1 MKFRIRLS
9 RFAFA
14 ITILLASG
22 QVAAE
27 LITTPGPDLW
37 VTPEV
42 IDFGPVGIGQTS
54 NPLLVTITNTGNETL
69 TNFAGGVPGAPFNAT
84 QNCAGGVAP
93 GNSCQYLFTFSPTEA
108 GDFNTTSNS
117 STNAGPISIEMSG
130 AGVGA
135 KLHVTPLALDFGW
148 VSPGNSATQQKST
161 IRNAGPGSLTGFA
174 GGGVSSPFS
183 GNQNCAAGVAPG
195 STCQY
200 TFGFAPTTA
209 GAFSATSTS
218 STNTGSFSINLQGR
232 GLGGIMPIKRQR
244 VTPRS
249 LNFGPVGVGT
259 SGDTLVVTVTN
270 QSTGIESISNF
281 AGGGVSPPFAATQNC
296 APTLIKGASCQFFY
310 TFNPTET
317 GVFTATSNVSNSAGS
332 FSIELQGEAV
342 GAGLSV
348 SPLTLDFGPVV
359 PGDAGTLQV
368 VTIKNTGLAT
378 LTNFAGGGVNPPFS
392 ATQNCAGGVAPGGT
406 CQYNYNFNPT
416 QGGRF
421 TTTSNVSTNAGS
433 FSITLQGGAPIDI
446 AVTPDPLQ
454 FGNIAIGTTGT
465 QTETLYNTGKGD
477 LVVNG
482 ITTSTPPFTLSGGT
496 CSGSFPFTLT
506 SGTNCALIYA
516 FDPDKAGTAS
526 QLITLVSNA
535 PASAD
540 NQFTLQGT
548 GVLLN
553 SCSGQDETIAAPLIY
568 DHDYYCS
575 VPGKITAGGTAG
587 TGVSVSNGYQVIY
600 SAPAIELIPM
610 FSVENGGKLRLGN
623 NLNP

>member
-37 VTPEV
+37 VTPQV
-42 IDFGPVGIGQTS
+42 IDFGPVGVGQISAPIT
-54 NPLLVTITNTGNETL
+54 VTITNTGDETL
-69 TNFAGGVPGAPFNAT
+69 ANFAGGAPGAPFSAT
-84 QNCAGGVAP
+84 QNCTSGVAP
-93 GNSCQYLFTFSPTEA
+93 GSSCQYSLTFSPTAA
-108 GDFNTTSNS
+108 GDFSATSTT
-117 STNAGPISIEMSG
+117 STNAGPFSIEMQG

-135 KLHVTPLALDFGW
+135 KLHVNPLSLDFGS
-148 VSPGNSATQQKST
+148 VKTGNTAAQQTVT
-161 IRNAGPGSLTGFA
+161 IRNVGLATLSNFV
-174 GGGVSSPFS
+174 GGGVSAPFS
-183 GNQNCAAGVAPG
+183 ANQNCVSGVAPG
-195 STCQY
+195 HTCQY
-200 TFGFAPTTA
+200 NFGFAPKTT
-209 GAFSATSTS
+209 GSFTATSSS
-218 STNTGSFSINLQGR
+218 STNAGSIAIDLQGR
-232 GLGGIMPIKRQR
+232 GRSTIFGSGQR

-249 LNFGPVGVGT
+249 LNFGPVGVGN

-270 QSTGIESISNF
+270 QSLVAITNF
-281 AGGGVSPPFAATQNC
+281 TGGGVSAPFNATQNC
-296 APTLIKGASCQFFY
+296 APSLSAGASCHFSY
-310 TFNPTET
+310 TFNPTEVGT
-317 GVFTATSNVSNSAGS
+317 FTTTSNVSNSAGS

-342 GAGLSV
+342 GSGLSV
-348 SPLTLDFGPVV
+348 SALVLDFGPVK
-359 PGDAGTLQV
+359 PGDTGTPQI
-368 VTIKNTGLAT
+368 VTVKNTGLAT
-378 LTNFAGGGVNPPFS
+378 LTGFAGGGVSSPFS
-392 ATQNCAGGVAPGGT
+392 AGQNCAGGVAPGGT
-406 CQYNYNFNPT
+406 CHFTYNFHPT
-416 QGGRF
+416 QGGHF
-421 TTTSNVSTNAGS
+421 TATSTVSTNAGP
-433 FSITLQGGAPIDI
+433 FSIALQGGAPIDI

-454 FGNIAIGTTGT
+454 FGSIAIGTSGT

-477 LVVNG
+477 LIVNG
-482 ITTSTPPFTLSGGT
+482 ITTSTPPFTLSGST

-553 SCSGQDETIAAPLIY
+553 SCSGKDETIAAPLIY

-575 VPGKITAGGTAG
+575 VPGKITAGGAAG

-600 SAPAIELIPM
+600 SAPAIELIPT